1 MVKDISSIETLGN
14 ISVIC
19 TDKTGTLTENKMKLI
34 DTFIYQL
41 SQQQFW
47 TYANLCTD
55 AVYDLNNL
63 ENKSIG
69 DPEEL
74 LILEESQK
82 LNINKN
88 NFLKSNPRIFEIP
101 FNSQRKMMS
110 VINKIEQKNILIAK
124 GAPEIILKNQLMLL
138 HKF

>member
-47 TYANLCTD
+47 
-55 AVYDLNNL
+55 
-63 ENKSIG
+63 
-69 DPEEL
+69 
-74 LILEESQK
+74 
-82 LNINKN
+82 
-88 NFLKSNPRIFEIP
+88 
-101 FNSQRKMMS
+101 
-110 VINKIEQKNILIAK
+110 
-124 GAPEIILKNQLMLL
+124 
-138 HKF
+138 